1 MTEANAFDII
11 IIGTGPAGLT
21 AALYG
26 QRLGLRCVVFGDI
39 PGGNLYM
46 VDNLANF
53 PGFPG
58 GIPGTEWGVKT
69 FQQAQTEGAMF
80 TMGRLESLSQDGN
93 TFSGT
98 DVNGIRY
105 SAPCAIVAS
114 GRVPRKLPVTQSE
127 MKGVNFCSV
136 CDGPLF
142 RGKNA
147 TLAVVGSDNA
157 AAQHALTLSR
167 IAEKVLVIYRS
178 PQMIMDASHRE
189 RLAGQDSIELM
200 PGTEV
205 TGYVGLDLVEAIEIA
220 APSGGTGTLSVDGV
234 FLAIGWTPNT
244 DMVKMPVETID
255 GGYLKTDGKLMT
267 SVPGMFAAGD
277 VRDTDLY
284 QVLTGCADG
293 ARCALNA
300 ARFIKKTLP

>member
-21 AALYG
+21 GALYG

-46 VDNLANF
+46 VENLANF

-80 TMGRLESLSQDGN
+80 TMGRLESLAQDGN
-93 TFSGT
+93 TFFGT

-200 PGTEV
+200 PETEV
-205 TGYVGLDLVEAIEIA
+205 TGYVGLDLLEAIEIA

>member
-1 MTEANAFDII
+1 MTEENAFDII

-26 QRLGLRCVVFGDI
+26 QRLGLNCVVFGDT

-46 VDNLANF
+46 VENLANF

-58 GIPGTEWGVKT
+58 GVAGTEWGVKT
-69 FQQAQTEGAMF
+69 FQQAQMEGALF
-80 TMGRLESLSQDGN
+80 TMSRLDILEPKAGG
-93 TFSGT
+93 FSGT
-98 DVNGIRY
+98 DINGIRY
-105 SAPCAIVAS
+105 FASSAIVAS
-114 GRVPRKLPVTQSE
+114 GRVPRRLPVAHSE
-127 MKGVNFCSV
+127 MKGINFCSV

-147 TLAVVGSDNA
+147 TLAVIGSDNA
-157 AAQHALTLSR
+157 AGQHALTLSR
-167 IAEKVLVIYRS
+167 IAGRVMLICRS
-178 PQMIMDASHRE
+178 RDLIMDATHRE
-189 RLAGQDSIELM
+189 LISSQENIDLM
-200 PGTEV
+200 TETKV
-205 TGYVGLDLVEAIEIA
+205 TGYEGLDSVEALEIE
-220 APSGGTGTLSVDGV
+220 APSGDTETIPVDGV
-234 FLAIGWTPNT
+234 FLAIGWSPNT
-244 DMVKMPVETID
+244 KMIKLPVETIE
-255 GGYLKTDGKLMT
+255 GGYLKTDEKLMT

-300 ARFIKKTLP
+300 ASLIKSAVV